1 EGEGFACLVDYHQLD
16 GSVFDRLQNR
26 YIEPRKAL
34 LRERRSAANRRR
46 SDDSLSASEQ
56 AEAAEEYARCESG
69 LEQIGV
75 FEDRLADLAQP
86 TPRDWPEENQ
96 ELAES
101 AAKQVAEF
109 RERTASRLE
118 TLETLADLDD
128 VDMGDL
134 FSPSFYETVQENQ
147 DEWLDALDD
156 LETAFEAYA
165 KGGSEPVEAHLYDLF
180 EYYDDLVG
188 STHYV
193 SNGILFMT
201 YYFGKFED
209 AGQSQ
214 IGDSGVSER
223 QRLLS
228 ELASDLEEYE
238 ELANEIADACD
249 EVVGD
254 ISSEWSERALSEITT
269 AGYQPNRK
277 HGVVINITPL
287 VEAEIVPE
295 TVDKQVI

>member
-1 EGEGFACLVDYHQLD
+1 
-16 GSVFDRLQNR
+16 
-26 YIEPRKAL
+26 
-34 LRERRSAANRRR
+34 
-46 SDDSLSASEQ
+46 
-56 AEAAEEYARCESG
+56 
-69 LEQIGV
+69 
-75 FEDRLADLAQP
+75 
-86 TPRDWPEENQ
+86 
-96 ELAES
+96 
-101 AAKQVAEF
+101 
-109 RERTASRLE
+109 
-118 TLETLADLDD
+118 
-128 VDMGDL
+128 
-134 FSPSFYETVQENQ
+134 NQ

-201 YYFGKFED
+201 YNFGKFED

-295 TVDKQVI
+295 TVDNQVI